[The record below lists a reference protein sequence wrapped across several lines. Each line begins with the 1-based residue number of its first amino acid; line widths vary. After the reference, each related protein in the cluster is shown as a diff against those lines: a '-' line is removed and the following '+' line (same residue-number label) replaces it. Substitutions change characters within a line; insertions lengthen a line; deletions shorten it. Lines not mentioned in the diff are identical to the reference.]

1 MQRIQTKSENKINKF
16 IMCISSTAIIELN
29 SIIKITLSDGIEC
42 YVLLAIIIKL
52 LIIIFRVHVYVSH
65 MQSSLIHIK
74 RFFNIFLFSIDVVRF
89 P

>member
-1 MQRIQTKSENKINKF
+1 
-16 IMCISSTAIIELN
+16 MCISSTAIIELN

-65 MQSSLIHIK
+65 MRCSL
-74 RFFNIFLFSIDVVRF
+74 NAFSIFFSSALMLCDF
-89 P
+89 PENGINLKIMINILLHMRV